1 MNWDEVAEALRKTV
15 GKTADKI
22 NQTADIASL
31 QVKLS
36 MLEHKL
42 AEAYTALGKV
52 SYLHF
57 SDLDTDRSEAVAKAM
72 ENVETAKKN
81 VRLMKAK
88 IEKAKKKDELV

>member
-1 MNWDEVAEALRKTV
+1 MNWDELAEALRKTV

-22 NQTADIASL
+22 NQTADLASM

-42 AEAYTALGKV
+42 VEAYTALGKV

-57 SDLDTDRSEAVAKAM
+57 SDLETDRSEEVAKAM
-72 ENVETAKKN
+72 EAVEVAKKN
-81 VRLMKAK
+81 LRVMKAK
-88 IEKAKKKDELV
+88 IEKAKKKTELV